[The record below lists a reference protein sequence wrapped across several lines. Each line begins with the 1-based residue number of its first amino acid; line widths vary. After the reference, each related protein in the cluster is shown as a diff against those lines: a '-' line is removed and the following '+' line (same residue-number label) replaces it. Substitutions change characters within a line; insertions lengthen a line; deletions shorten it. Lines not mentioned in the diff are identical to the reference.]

1 MLDHEEPV
9 TTTTTITAVSLEIES
24 HTLRPHQTP
33 QPTHFLKAYDTNSSK
48 MEKDHKYKDTDNYK
62 DNDKNKDAEKIKET
76 QTMCYI
82 LGILMTQAL
91 QV

>member
-1 MLDHEEPV
+1 
-9 TTTTTITAVSLEIES
+9 
-24 HTLRPHQTP
+24 
-33 QPTHFLKAYDTNSSK
+33 
-48 MEKDHKYKDTDNYK
+48 MEKDHKYKDIDNYK
-62 DNDKNKDAEKIKET
+62 DKDAEKITET

>member
-1 MLDHEEPV
+1 
-9 TTTTTITAVSLEIES
+9 
-24 HTLRPHQTP
+24 
-33 QPTHFLKAYDTNSSK
+33 

-62 DNDKNKDAEKIKET
+62 DNDKDKDAEKITET

>member
-9 TTTTTITAVSLEIES
+9 TTTTTITAVSLEIER

-33 QPTHFLKAYDTNSSK
+33 KPTHFLKAYDNNSSK
-48 MEKDHKYKDTDNYK
+48 MEKDHIYKDTDNYK
-62 DNDKNKDAEKIKET
+62 DKDAEKITET